1 MRPWQLYMLRHE
13 CIAALHFYSSLWLR
27 SLNPS
32 SWCDGAWPGKM
43 PVPLT
48 PPASSAHGAGACHLG
63 SGPSNFSA
71 MAPWH
76 RRSCAK
82 WSPCWLHQ
90 PLGCR
95 PPRRNMPGIPSSH
108 QSESPWKESRWS
120 PSHVCSGLEA
130 LPHFGVKQIQLIYAQ
145 KWDMSALLF
154 RTGSIC
160 CVVVFCC
167 FVLIHRT
174 KWCSFAGHA
183 KIFLEQTWRYL
194 MISHLE
200 VKYII
205 WWFQTWTLF
214 SIAYGLLSFP
224 LTNSYVSRWLFH
236 QQPVILW

>member
-1 MRPWQLYMLRHE
+1 MLSSSEQKWKVSKTGNEKAIYIYNYNIYIYICTNSSRKCPSKKVTWKATSPSQNWSAAARKFTMEWQTKRHVG
-13 CIAALHFYSSLWLR
+13 
-27 SLNPS
+27 
-32 SWCDGAWPGKM
+32 SWN
-43 PVPLT
+43 
-48 PPASSAHGAGACHLG
+48 S
-63 SGPSNFSA
+63 
-71 MAPWH
+71 
-76 RRSCAK
+76 
-82 WSPCWLHQ
+82 
-90 PLGCR
+90 
-95 PPRRNMPGIPSSH
+95 
-108 QSESPWKESRWS
+108 
-120 PSHVCSGLEA
+120 SHVCSGLEA

>member
-63 SGPSNFSA
+63 SGPSNFWA

-76 RRSCAK
+76 RRPCAK

-108 QSESPWKESRWS
+108 LSESHWKESRWS
-120 PSHVCSGLEA
+120 PSLQRWPLC
-130 LPHFGVKQIQLIYAQ
+130 PHPCL
-145 KWDMSALLF
+145 SL
-154 RTGSIC
+154 
-160 CVVVFCC
+160 
-167 FVLIHRT
+167 
-174 KWCSFAGHA
+174 
-183 KIFLEQTWRYL
+183 TWRTVYMVVANITWCWCNDIPWNL
-194 MISHLE
+194 DIHIS
-200 VKYII
+200 II
-205 WWFQTWTLF
+205 
-214 SIAYGLLSFP
+214 
-224 LTNSYVSRWLFH
+224 
-236 QQPVILW
+236 